1 MATLMP
7 VDRVSISS
15 GGSSI
20 GNEITQRVS
29 IAEGAFFKGLIDIH
43 TPGSGNDGMVAPGI
57 STTNPSGAAFAI
69 QA

>member
-1 MATLMP
+1 VEVHRSGVRLHNGL
-7 VDRVSISS
+7 VS
-15 GGSSI
+15 
-20 GNEITQRVS
+20 EC
-29 IAEGAFFKGLIDIH
+29 AFFKGLIDIH